1 MYIEEKAQQLNKNM
15 IDMTLDE
22 MDAIWN
28 ESKSTFK

>member
-1 MYIEEKAQQLNKNM
+1 MFIEEKAQLLNKNM